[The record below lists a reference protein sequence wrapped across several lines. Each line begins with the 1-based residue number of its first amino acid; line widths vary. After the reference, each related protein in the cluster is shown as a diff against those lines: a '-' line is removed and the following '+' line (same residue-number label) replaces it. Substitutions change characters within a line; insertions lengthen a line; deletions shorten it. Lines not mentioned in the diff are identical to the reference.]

1 MSEPRTRYDSVRSPL
16 PPSDREAIRHALQS
30 AIRRLQAAQDHID
43 EPRPIMHKDCDEM
56 LKQLEDASL
65 ALAAARE
72 LLE

>member
-1 MSEPRTRYDSVRSPL
+1 MSEPRTRYDTGRPL
-16 PPSDREAIRHALQS
+16 PPSTRKAISQSLQA
-30 AIRRLQAAQDHID
+30 AIRRLQAAKDHIE

-56 LKQLEDASL
+56 LEQLEGASL